1 MKHVASAVV
10 LASVFAF
17 QSSPAPAQT
26 RPDFSGTWVMDPA
39 RSQSAVQDEPIRSM
53 SMVITQ
59 TAIDLMIETHRD
71 DKQQTITY
79 KPGSADSLNSVN
91 ARSNLLSST
100 WYWDG
105 PRLVTETL
113 GDINGAT
120 MRTRQVHTLDPSGA
134 EMTVETL
141 VVVEHGYTL
150 RGAQNYGVGK
160 DIFRKVQQK

>member
-1 MKHVASAVV
+1 MKHLTSAVV
-10 LASVFAF
+10 LASVFTF

-26 RPDFSGTWVMDPA
+26 RPDFSGNWVMDPA

-53 SMVITQ
+53 TLVITQ
-59 TAIDLMIETHRD
+59 TAIDLMIETRRD

-79 KPGSADSLNSVN
+79 KPGSADSLDAVN
-91 ARSNLLSST
+91 ARSSLLSST